1 MLPVLLALLTAPAYA
16 AEPWEDTDLTAE
28 GFANAAA
35 LDDGARTT
43 YTAAGEDACV
53 TLSRADGIAAL
64 YLEFDRVP
72 APWTLTDP
80 ASGQTVAAGE
90 NAFLHEFVDVTA
102 LLGAPAGS
110 LELRFPADT
119 VIADIYAFPQ
129 GELPDWVQVW
139 QPPLEEADLLL
150 FSSHSDDEQ
159 LFFAGLLPYYAVERG
174 LDVQV
179 AYVVQHFEALGV
191 QEHRRPHEQLDGLWT
206 VGVRAYPI
214 ISDFPDLFS
223 EGKTHEAALA
233 QALANYAAVGNDYD
247 DFAGYLTACI
257 RRCKPLVIASHD
269 WNGEYGHGTHVLC
282 ADAVAA
288 AIEAAADLSQYPES
302 AGYGAWRPEKTYLH
316 LYEENPLVMDLDT
329 PYESLG
335 GKTPFQVTQDGFA
348 CHKSQH
354 WTWFYEWIYGS
365 DASPITMASQIRYY
379 SPCEYGLFDTQVGP
393 DVAGG
398 DMFENVETYA
408 QRRARAEA
416 EEAARLQAE
425 EEARRAAREEAARLQ
440 AEEEARLQ
448 AEEDALFAEEAQEAA
463 ALRAAAQSP
472 FGAVLAV
479 LCPVCALLAVW
490 LFLKKRRAKSK

>member
-1 MLPVLLALLTAPAYA
+1 MVLLAVLTVPAFA
-16 AEPWEDTDLTAE
+16 AEPWEDTTLAAD
-28 GFANAAA
+28 GFTNADA
-35 LDDGARTT
+35 LADGARST

-53 TLSRADGIAAL
+53 TLSRTDGIAAL
-64 YLEFDRVP
+64 YVEFDRVP

-80 ASGQTVAAGE
+80 ASGQTAAAGE

-102 LLGAPAGS
+102 LLGAPAQA
-110 LELRFPADT
+110 LELRFPAGT

-129 GELPDWVQVW
+129 GELPDWVQIW
-139 QPPLEEADLLL
+139 APPLEEADLLL

-233 QALANYAAVGNDYD
+233 QALANYAVVGNDYD

-257 RRCKPLVIASHD
+257 RRCKPLVVASHD

-282 ADAVAA
+282 ADAVST

-302 AGYGAWRPEKTYLH
+302 AGYGAWHPEKTYLH

-354 WTWFYEWIYGS
+354 WTWFYGWIYGTD
-365 DASPITMASQIRYY
+365 DAPITRASEIRHY
-379 SPCEYGLFDTQVGP
+379 SPCFYGLFDTQVGP
-393 DVAGG
+393 DVQGG
-398 DMFENVETYA
+398 DMFENIETYA
-408 QRRARAEA
+408 QRRARAE
-416 EEAARLQAE
+416 E
-425 EEARRAAREEAARLQ
+425 EEAARLQ
-440 AEEEARLQ
+440 AEEEARLAAEAQ
-448 AEEDALFAEEAQEAA
+448 AAQQQATEEAQRAAEEEAR
-463 ALRAAAQSP
+463 RAAAQAAAQREKRMAIWASLDVP
-472 FGAVLAV
+472 FI
-479 LCPVCALLAVW
+479 LLAVW
-490 LFLKKRRAKSK
+490 LLLRALRKRRSK

>member
-1 MLPVLLALLTAPAYA
+1 MVLLMLLTLLTVPAYA
-16 AEPWEDTDLTAE
+16 AEPWEDTSLTAE

-43 YTAAGEDACV
+43 YTTAGEDACV
-53 TLSRADGIAAL
+53 TLSRTDGIAAL
-64 YLEFDRVP
+64 YIEFDRVP
-72 APWTLTDP
+72 APWTLTEP
-80 ASGQTVAAGE
+80 ASGQTAAAGE

-110 LELRFPADT
+110 LELHFPAGT
-119 VIADIYAFPQ
+119 VVADIYAFPQ
-129 GELPDWVQVW
+129 GELPDWVQIW

-179 AYVVQHFEALGV
+179 AYVVQHFEAMGV

-233 QALANYAAVGNDYD
+233 QALANYAVVGNDYD

-282 ADAVAA
+282 ADAVST

-316 LYEENPLVMDLDT
+316 LYEENPLVMDWDT

-354 WTWFYEWIYGS
+354 WTWFYDWIYGS
-365 DASPITMASQIRYY
+365 DASPITKASEILHY

-393 DVAGG
+393 DMTGG

-408 QRRARAEA
+408 QRRARAAEEEAARLQAEEEARQAAA

-425 EEARRAAREEAARLQ
+425 EEAQRAA
-440 AEEEARLQ
+440 AEEEAQ
-448 AEEDALFAEEAQEAA
+448 
-463 ALRAAAQSP
+463 RAAAEGTKQ
-472 FGAVLAV
+472 ALLWTALAA
-479 LCPVCALLAVW
+479 LCAVCALLIAW
-490 LFLKKRRAKSK
+490 LLLKRRRKRRRKRR